1 MKKKKKKK
9 KKKEKVF
16 SSKLK
21 KIMWENLLT
30 YKLYCY
36 CINMSGINF
45 HLNLLNEIF
54 KAYVDKGFSFFNYLF
69 AVLLLYIR

>member
-1 MKKKKKKK
+1 
-9 KKKEKVF
+9 
-16 SSKLK
+16 
-21 KIMWENLLT
+21 MWENLLT